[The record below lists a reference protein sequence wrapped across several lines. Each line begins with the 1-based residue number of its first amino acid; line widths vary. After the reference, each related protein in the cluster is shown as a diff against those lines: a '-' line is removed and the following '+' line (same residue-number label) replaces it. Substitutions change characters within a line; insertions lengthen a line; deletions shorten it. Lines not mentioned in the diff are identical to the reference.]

1 MHNRRTLL
9 CVVTAGALIAVSAAL
24 MIARNQVLGDD
35 IHLPGGPETWRIT
48 LVVSGKATTADAR
61 LHTATPLESPRQH
74 ILHET
79 RQSEQFDAKPSD
91 MRTAEQRESAWS
103 WRPERSAGSFRVHYE
118 CFCTVRRQPEP
129 GEHGHP
135 HHAPPKPGQYVR
147 SDAAID
153 SDHPE
158 IAALARR
165 QTEGEAD
172 PVEQARAL
180 FEFVDQQIASEPGVE
195 GSIRTAI
202 ECLQAEAGDALAKSR
217 LLSALL
223 RNRGIPARLVVG
235 LALAKGAEQSAHVWV
250 EAWLRD
256 HWLPMCPLHHYFGHL
271 PHTFL
276 VFGYDDFKVVHG
288 RNVRGLDSAFLV
300 ERATRGAAA
309 ADPSWLHRAFSA
321 FSPFALPPA
330 EKRLVEFLLMLP
342 VAALIVCFF
351 RNVIGLTTFGTFA
364 PALLGLAFREVHSLV
379 GIAVFMGILICGW
392 LLRRALSRF
401 HLLQVPR
408 TAFMLTLV
416 VSLLIGFVV
425 VSNTFHLPATRYLA
439 LFPLV
444 ILTGMIERF
453 WTLEEEDGT
462 AASFRTLFATF
473 AVAACVSLA
482 LNVPFVP
489 RQMNTY
495 PETLGIIMAM
505 QMLLGRYTGY
515 RLMELYRFRDF
526 LKAPAAAPV
535 LSFRQPSPTMRF

>member
-9 CVVTAGALIAVSAAL
+9 CIGTAAVFIAVSAAL
-24 MIARNQVLGDD
+24 MITRNQVLGDD
-35 IHLPGGPETWRIT
+35 VHLPGGPETWRIT

-91 MRTAEQRESAWS
+91 MRTAEQRETAWS
-103 WRPERSAGSFRVHYE
+103 WKPGRPAGSFRVHYE
-118 CFCTVRRQPEP
+118 CFCTVRRHPEP

-165 QTEGEAD
+165 QIEGEAD

-195 GSIRTAI
+195 GSTRTAI

-217 LLSALL
+217 LLAALL

-276 VFGYDDFKVVHG
+276 VFGYDDLK
-288 RNVRGLDSAFLV
+288 
-300 ERATRGAAA
+300 ERAR
-309 ADPSWLHRAFSA
+309 P
-321 FSPFALPPA
+321 
-330 EKRLVEFLLMLP
+330 RL
-342 VAALIVCFF
+342 
-351 RNVIGLTTFGTFA
+351 R
-364 PALLGLAFREVHSLV
+364 LLGGAR
-379 GIAVFMGILICGW
+379 
-392 LLRRALSRF
+392 
-401 HLLQVPR
+401 
-408 TAFMLTLV
+408 
-416 VSLLIGFVV
+416 
-425 VSNTFHLPATRYLA
+425 PASS
-439 LFPLV
+439 
-444 ILTGMIERF
+444 G
-453 WTLEEEDGT
+453 G
-462 AASFRTLFATF
+462 
-473 AVAACVSLA
+473 
-482 LNVPFVP
+482 
-489 RQMNTY
+489 
-495 PETLGIIMAM
+495 G
-505 QMLLGRYTGY
+505 
-515 RLMELYRFRDF
+515 
-526 LKAPAAAPV
+526 
-535 LSFRQPSPTMRF
+535 

>member
-9 CVVTAGALIAVSAAL
+9 CVGTAALLIAVSVAL
-24 MIARNQVLGDD
+24 MITRNQVLGDD
-35 IHLPGGPETWRIT
+35 VRLPGGPETWKIT
-48 LVVSGKATTADAR
+48 LVISGKATSGDAR
-61 LHTATPLESPRQH
+61 LYSAAPLESPRQH
-74 ILHET
+74 VLHET

-91 MRTAEQRESAWS
+91 AKASDQRETAWV
-103 WRPERSAGSFRVHYE
+103 WKPGRPPGTFRLHYE
-118 CFCTVRRQPEP
+118 CFCTVRRQPQP

-135 HHAPPKPGQYVR
+135 HHGPPKPGQYLR

-180 FEFVDQQIASEPGVE
+180 FEFVDQQIASEPGVD
-195 GSIRTAI
+195 GSGRTAI

-217 LLSALL
+217 LLAALL
-223 RNRGIPARLVVG
+223 RNRGIPSRLVVG
-235 LALAKGAEQSAHVWV
+235 LALAKGTEQSAHVWV

-256 HWLPMCPLHHYFGHL
+256 HWLPMCPLHHHFGHL

-276 VFGYDDFKVVHG
+276 VFGYDDFRVVHG
-288 RNVRGLDSAFLV
+288 RNIRGLDSAFWV
-300 ERATRGAAA
+300 ERAPRAAGA

-330 EKRLVEFLLMLP
+330 EKRLVEFLLLLP

-364 PALLGLAFREVHSLV
+364 PALLGLAFREVHSLIGITVFV
-379 GIAVFMGILICGW
+379 GILLSGW
-392 LLRRALSRF
+392 LLRRGLSRF

-416 VSLLIGFVV
+416 VCLLVGFVV
-425 VSNTFHLPATRYLA
+425 VSSRFHLPATRYLA

-473 AVAACVSLA
+473 AVAACVSLV
-482 LNVPFVP
+482 LNAPMVP
-489 RQMNTY
+489 RLMNTY
-495 PETLGIIMAM
+495 PETLGVIMAV
-505 QMLLGRYTGY
+505 QLLLGRYTGY
-515 RLMELYRFRDF
+515 RLTELYRFRDF
-526 LKAPAAAPV
+526 LKEPAAAPV
-535 LSFRQPSPTMRF
+535 LSFRQPSTARF

>member
-9 CVVTAGALIAVSAAL
+9 CVGTAALLIAVSVAL
-24 MIARNQVLGDD
+24 MITRNQVLGDD
-35 IHLPGGPETWRIT
+35 VRLPGGPETWKIT
-48 LVVSGKATTADAR
+48 LVISGKATSGDAR
-61 LHTATPLESPRQH
+61 LYSAAPLESPRQH
-74 ILHET
+74 VLHET

-91 MRTAEQRESAWS
+91 AKASDQRETAWA
-103 WRPERSAGSFRVHYE
+103 WKPGRPPGTFRVHYE
-118 CFCTVRRQPEP
+118 CFCTVRRQPQP

-135 HHAPPKPGQYVR
+135 HHGPPKPGQCLR

-180 FEFVDQQIASEPGVE
+180 FEFVDQQIASEPGVD
-195 GSIRTAI
+195 GSGRTAI

-217 LLSALL
+217 LLAALL
-223 RNRGIPARLVVG
+223 RNRGIAARLVVG

-256 HWLPMCPLHHYFGHL
+256 HWLPMCPLHHHFGHL

-276 VFGYDDFKVVHG
+276 VFGYDDFRVVHG
-288 RNVRGLDSAFLV
+288 RNIRGLDSAFWV
-300 ERATRGAAA
+300 ERAPRAAGA

-330 EKRLVEFLLMLP
+330 EKRLVEFLLLLP

-364 PALLGLAFREVHSLV
+364 PALLGLAFREVHSLIGITVFV
-379 GIAVFMGILICGW
+379 GILLCGW
-392 LLRRALSRF
+392 LLRRGLSRF

-416 VSLLIGFVV
+416 VCLLVGFVV
-425 VSNTFHLPATRYLA
+425 VSNRFHLPATRYLA

-473 AVAACVSLA
+473 AVAACVSLV
-482 LNVPFVP
+482 LNAPFVP

-495 PETLGIIMAM
+495 PETLGVIMAV
-505 QMLLGRYTGY
+505 QLLLGRYTGY
-515 RLMELYRFRDF
+515 RLTELYRFRDF
-526 LKAPAAAPV
+526 LKEPAAAPV
-535 LSFRQPSPTMRF
+535 LCFRQPSTARF